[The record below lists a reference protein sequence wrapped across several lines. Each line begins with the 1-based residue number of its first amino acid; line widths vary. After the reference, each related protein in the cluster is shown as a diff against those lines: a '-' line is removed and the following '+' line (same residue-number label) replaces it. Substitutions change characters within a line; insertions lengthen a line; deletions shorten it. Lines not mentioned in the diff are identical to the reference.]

1 MSRFSSPLAR
11 TSVMAPPGSKGLVN
25 VAKHM
30 DIGRALIFPLQMV
43 KLNDKPSVSGSEEAY
58 AEGVQVAE

>member
-1 MSRFSSPLAR
+1 
-11 TSVMAPPGSKGLVN
+11 MAPPGSKGLVN